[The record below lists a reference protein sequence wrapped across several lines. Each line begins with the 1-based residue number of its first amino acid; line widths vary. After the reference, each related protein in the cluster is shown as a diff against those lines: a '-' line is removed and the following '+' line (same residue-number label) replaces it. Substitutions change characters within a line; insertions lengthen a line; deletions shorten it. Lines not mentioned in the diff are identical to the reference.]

1 MFHPNTQ
8 KVKQKCQDALKDE
21 QGAPGWTPT
30 SKGSTERWPRGKTAM
45 LFWACMDS
53 LRKAKAAGR
62 DYNNDELFNEE
73 LRDIS
78 NSSALV
84 LVEDFNFPGIN
95 WLVSYS
101 RHKQLQEIA
110 EAHGG

>member
-1 MFHPNTQ
+1 
-8 KVKQKCQDALKDE
+8 
-21 QGAPGWTPT
+21 
-30 SKGSTERWPRGKTAM
+30 M
-45 LFWACMDS
+45 LFWACMDR

-62 DYNNDELFNEE
+62 DYNDELFNEG

-84 LVEDFNFPGIN
+84 LMEDFNFPDIN

-101 RHKQLQEIA
+101 WHKQLQEIA